1 MSRHPALGSDGWRSA
16 FERKLKT
23 RARLAKL
30 TQWRSVAVGA
40 PVFLDGNHAFY
51 LHDGERHLEWMLAA
65 IGHAKKRVDLEIYIF
80 EPDTVG
86 TKIRDALVAAAA
98 RGVTVRLLYDAVG
111 GANAGPAFFQPILD
125 AGGAV
130 TEFNPVAPWRL
141 RISRI
146 GRRQDWSPNNRDHRK
161 ILVCDSSAAW
171 GDLTKSPEFD
181 AEGPPP
187 TPPDGADR
195 TEVALAITGGRN
207 IGDVYMGFPLGHGQW
222 RDCGAVIFGPASV
235 RIGAL
240 FDAMWDHAAGKDMKR
255 PSLASLEM
263 GELPILPLGSQ
274 PGFLNLLGY
283 AIWHL
288 AAHVQ
293 EELRISCA
301 YFIPGGRLR
310 RALARIARVEQGCKL
325 ILPLHNDLPMVAA
338 ASRHFLGRLLRAG
351 VQIFLYAAETLHEK
365 TFVYDRRVT
374 VLGSSNLDQ
383 RSFRLNY
390 ELSVVVIGEAFA
402 APIVKFHERDIGDSQ
417 RYTLQ
422 EWKTRPLWEKFTDWF
437 WSLFRSQL

>member
-1 MSRHPALGSDGWRSA
+1 MAQDGGLGSDGWRRS
-16 FERKLKT
+16 FERKLKN
-23 RARLAKL
+23 RSRLAKL
-30 TQWRSVAVGA
+30 TQWRSVAAGS

-51 LHDGERHLEWMLAA
+51 LHDGQRHLEWMLRA
-65 IGHAKKRVDLEIYIF
+65 IEQAKKRVDLEIYIF
-80 EPDTVG
+80 EPDEAG
-86 TKIRDALVAAAA
+86 TKVRDALAAAAA
-98 RGVTVRLLYDAVG
+98 RGVVVRLLYDAVG
-111 GANAGPAFFQPILD
+111 GANAGASFFQPIID

-141 RISRI
+141 RISRL

-171 GDLTKSPEFD
+171 ADRTKAEGFD

-187 TPPDGADR
+187 PPPDGSDH

-207 IGDVYMGFPLGHGQW
+207 IGDVYLTKPLGDGQW
-222 RDCGAVIFGPASV
+222 RDCGAVLFGPASV

-240 FDAMWDHAAGKDMKR
+240 FDAMWEHAAGKDMNR
-255 PSLASLEM
+255 PALASLEM
-263 GELPILPLGSQ
+263 GDLSILPLGSQ
-274 PGFLNLLGY
+274 PGFLNLLGF
-283 AIWHL
+283 AIWSL
-288 AAHVQ
+288 ALHVRD
-293 EELRISCA
+293 EVRISCA
-301 YFIPGGRLR
+301 YFIPPPRLR
-310 RALARIARVEQGCKL
+310 RAIARLGRRKSACKL

-351 VQIFLYAAETLHEK
+351 VEIYLYAAETLHEK
-365 TFVYDRRVT
+365 TLVYDRRVT

-390 ELSVVVIGEAFA
+390 ELSIVVVGESFA
-402 APIVKFHERDIGDSQ
+402 APIVRFHDRDIRDSQ
-417 RYTLQ
+417 RYTLE